1 MKNILYVESWYKLT
15 SFLYMYGCVYVYIYI
30 YIYLIVGFKTFYGQS
45 LATKC
50 VSLKLQSNL
59 IK

>member
-1 MKNILYVESWYKLT
+1 MLNHGINLLHFFICMGVC
-15 SFLYMYGCVYVYIYI
+15 MYIYI